1 LELKYGIDLWKTV
14 VVQRYK
20 QKAKWYS
27 YEKMKQAKK
36 ASFIPLK
43 KE

>member
-14 VVQRYK
+14 AVQRYK
-20 QKAKWYS
+20 QKAKWYT